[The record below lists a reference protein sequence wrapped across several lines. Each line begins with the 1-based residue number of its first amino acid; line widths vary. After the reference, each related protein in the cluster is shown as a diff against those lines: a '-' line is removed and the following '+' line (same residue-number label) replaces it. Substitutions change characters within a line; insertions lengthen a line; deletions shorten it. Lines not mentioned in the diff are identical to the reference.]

1 MKVRVVLN
9 LLAVLT
15 GTVGATVSDQWNWQ
29 RYIDRTAI
37 VRMARVRRRRFWCQF
52 VAGYYNSDL
61 SYIALNLFRER
72 AKTVM
77 LKEAMASSK
86 HMSQLALFVISLR
99 MYCGGA

>member
-1 MKVRVVLN
+1 
-9 LLAVLT
+9 
-15 GTVGATVSDQWNWQ
+15 
-29 RYIDRTAI
+29 
-37 VRMARVRRRRFWCQF
+37 